1 MTSLAKRERS
11 ALAQTL
17 RTLGPDVPTLCQG
30 WNSFDLLAHLITRET
45 RPDAALGIFIP
56 ALSLNT

>member
-30 WNSFDLLAHLITRET
+30 WNSFDLLANLITRET
-45 RPDAALGIFIP
+45 RPDAAL
-56 ALSLNT
+56 